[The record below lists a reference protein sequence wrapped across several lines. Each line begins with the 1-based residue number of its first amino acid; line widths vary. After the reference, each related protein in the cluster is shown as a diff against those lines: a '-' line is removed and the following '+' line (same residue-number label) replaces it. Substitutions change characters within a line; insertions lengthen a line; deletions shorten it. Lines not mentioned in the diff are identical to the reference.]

1 MRQCATTT
9 TTTTTM
15 SDADDA
21 RIIAL
26 GERVTKLASAKGKSG
41 ASAQKGVEDALEVR
55 GWMGYEI
62 VMRSCVCACVRSCA
76 RAVLTM
82 VV

>member
-1 MRQCATTT
+1 MRQCATTTTTT

-26 GERVTKLASAKGKSG
+26 SERVTKLASAKGKSG

-55 GWMGYEI
+55 AWM
-62 VMRSCVCACVRSCA
+62 R
-76 RAVLTM
+76 L
-82 VV
+82 